1 MSIFRIPRFKQ
12 RFAFIVPPTEPGSE
26 LIALDCL
33 KVCDTTIF
41 LVSANVPE
49 DEIYGKWGKS
59 FINMASAQGIPT
71 PIISLMD
78 LESIAPARR
87 AKTKTT
93 IQKFVQ
99 RNFPIE
105 KIVTLD
111 TNSDGFNI
119 FRRIG
124 TQKKNKLNNKEN
136 RPHLLAENIAYV
148 ENASN
153 TNAGTF
159 QITGHVRGIDLD
171 VNGLIHIPNLG
182 DFQISQIDLVCDIF
196 RHDNDR

>member
-1 MSIFRIPRFKQ
+1 M
-12 RFAFIVPPTEPGSE
+12 
-26 LIALDCL
+26 
-33 KVCDTTIF
+33 
-41 LVSANVPE
+41 PE

-59 FINMASAQGIPT
+59 FINMASAQGVPT

-87 AKTKTT
+87 AKTKAV

-99 RNFPIE
+99 NAFPSE
-105 KIVTLD
+105 KIVPLD

-124 TQKKNKLNNKEN
+124 TQKKNKLFNKDN

-148 ENASN
+148 ENAAN
-153 TNAGTF
+153 PNDGTL
-159 QITGHVRGIDLD
+159 QITGHLRGIDLD
-171 VNGLIHIPNLG
+171 VNGLIHIPSLG
-182 DFQISQIDLVCDIF
+182 DFQMKQIDLVCDTF
-196 RHDNDR
+196 RHDRDK

>member
-1 MSIFRIPRFKQ
+1 MNTYRIPRFKQ

-33 KVCDTTIF
+33 KVCDTSIF

-49 DEIYGKWGKS
+49 DDIYGKWGKS

-78 LESIAPARR
+78 LESITPARR
-87 AKTKTT
+87 AKAKTA

-99 RNFPIE
+99 RTFPIE
-105 KIVTLD
+105 KVITLD

-124 TQKKNKLNNKEN
+124 TQKKNKLYNKEN
-136 RPHLLAENIAYV
+136 RPHLFAENVAYV

-153 TNAGTF
+153 ANAGTL
-159 QITGHVRGIDLD
+159 QITGHVRGIALD
-171 VNGLIHIPNLG
+171 VNGLVHIPNLG
-182 DFQISQIDLVCDIF
+182 DFQISQIDLVCDTF
-196 RHDNDR
+196 RHDSDK